1 MRRMMA
7 VVTVAVWMVS
17 IVNASTGTGG
27 HRGGSPTNVD
37 VTSNVDSR
45 QQQAVSVI
53 GGGNANSD
61 SSSYSDSTSYSG
73 AVSGDSTSSSGSASS
88 VGISTSSVTNYRNKT
103 HPLTT
108 MHPYLP
114 LWQHGGWGT
123 VKGYFANGPSNDN
136 AIYERS
142 FDSRDPEDVR
152 EIKGILSAIPFDGP
166 VKTLGGL
173 WNGVRAAF
181 GAPDQFHHGRGFE
194 IANSV
199 DRVRRPQAQ
208 PMMVFTDSNV
218 DTRVLEKAGY
228 SYVGKISIE
237 GKDTRNWDQVYNA
250 AIAEALPW
258 HVDILL
264 VSGGMK
270 GITVGSNTSFPSG
283 GAGYSQLH
291 YSLSL
296 FGGVSKGVTEGK
308 GKPVLSAAAYRF
320 CPRMSHKRSL
330 PRLFYQRLQ
339 LKYGVDEKPQPVSY
353 VNPTGGRPGI
363 QMSNEVYQ
371 MAGFKQDQRVD
382 YVSVAQRQPAR

>member
-1 MRRMMA
+1 MKRIVAA
-7 VVTVAVWMVS
+7 VLIAGWIASVAS
-17 IVNASTGTGG
+17 AQPGATD
-27 HRGGSPTNVD
+27 VD
-37 VTSNVDSR
+37 VTTNVGSS
-45 QQQAVSVI
+45 QQQNVSVV
-53 GGGNANSD
+53 GGGRSNSD
-61 SSSYSDSTSYSG
+61 SRSMAG
-73 AVSGDSTSSSGSASS
+73 AVSGGSTSAVS
-88 VGISTSSVTNYRNKT
+88 INTSSETNYRNKT
-103 HPLTT
+103 HPLPT
-108 MHPYLP
+108 MFPYLP

-142 FDSRDPEDVR
+142 FDSRDPEDIR
-152 EIKGILSAIPFDGP
+152 EVKGILSAIPYKGP
-166 VKTLGGL
+166 IQTVGGF
-173 WNGVRAAF
+173 WKGVLTAF

-194 IANSV
+194 ISNSV
-199 DRVRRPQAQ
+199 DRIRRPQAQ
-208 PMMVFTDSNV
+208 PMMVFTDSDI

-237 GKDTRNWDQVYNA
+237 GNHNRNWDQVYNA

-270 GITVGSNTSFPSG
+270 GITVGSTTSASG
-283 GAGYSQLH
+283 GGGYSQLH

-296 FGGVSKGVTEGK
+296 FGGSSKGVTEGK
-308 GKPVLSAAAYRF
+308 GKPVLGAAAYRF
-320 CPRMSHKRSL
+320 SPRMSHKRSL

-371 MAGFKQDQRVD
+371 MAGFSEDQRVD
-382 YVSVAQRQPAR
+382 YVSVTQRPAGR

>member
-1 MRRMMA
+1 MKRMLA
-7 VVTVAVWMVS
+7 VVIVAVWVVS
-17 IVNASTGTGG
+17 V
-27 HRGGSPTNVD
+27 GSAQPRPSNVD
-37 VTSNVDSR
+37 VSTNVGTS
-45 QQQAVSVI
+45 QQQAVSVV
-53 GGGNANSD
+53 GGGNADSD
-61 SSSYSDSTSYSG
+61 SRSSAYG
-73 AVSGDSTSSSGSASS
+73 GDSASLSGSNSS
-88 VGISTSSVTNYRNKT
+88 VDIDTTSVNNSNYRNKT
-103 HPLTT
+103 YPMTT

-123 VKGYFANGPSNDN
+123 VKGYFANGPSSDN
-136 AIYERS
+136 TIYERS
-142 FDSRDPEDVR
+142 FDSRDPEDIR
-152 EIKGILSAIPFDGP
+152 EIRGILSAIPYAGP

-199 DRVRRPQAQ
+199 DRVRRPEAQ
-208 PMMVFTDSNV
+208 PMMVFTDSNI

-237 GKDTRNWDQVYNA
+237 GKHTRNWDQVYNA
-250 AIAEALPW
+250 VIAEALPW

-270 GITVGSNTSFPSG
+270 GITVGSTTSASG

-296 FGGVSKGVTEGK
+296 FGGSSKGITEGK
-308 GKPVLSAAAYRF
+308 GKPVLGAAAYRF
-320 CPRMSHKRSL
+320 CPRTAHKRSL

-339 LKYGVDEKPQPVSY
+339 LKYGVDEEPQPVSH
-353 VNPTGGRPGI
+353 VNPTGGVPGI
-363 QMSNEVYQ
+363 QMSNELYQ
-371 MAGFKQDQRVD
+371 MAGFSPDQRVD
-382 YVSVAQRQPAR
+382 YISVTQRLPQQ

>member
-1 MRRMMA
+1 MMKRMVA
-7 VVTVAVWMVS
+7 VVSVAVWIVS
-17 IVNASTGTGG
+17 VVWAVPPNNQQHGPTDVDVT
-27 HRGGSPTNVD
+27 TNVD
-37 VTSNVDSR
+37 SS
-45 QQQAVSVI
+45 QQQNVSVV
-53 GGGNANSD
+53 GGGKSNSD
-61 SSSYSDSTSYSG
+61 SSSIAG
-73 AVSGDSTSSSGSASS
+73 AVSGGSTSS
-88 VGISTSSVTNYRNKT
+88 VGINTSSTTNYRNKT
-103 HPLTT
+103 FPMTT
-108 MHPYLP
+108 MLPYLP

-123 VKGYFANGPSNDN
+123 VKGYFANGPSSDN

-142 FDSRDPEDVR
+142 FDSRDPEDIR
-152 EIKGILSAIPFDGP
+152 EVKGILSAIPYTGP
-166 VKTLGGL
+166 IKAVGGL
-173 WNGVRAAF
+173 WKGVLTAF

-194 IANSV
+194 ISNSV

-208 PMMVFTDSNV
+208 PMMVFTDSDI

-237 GKDTRNWDQVYNA
+237 GKHSRNWDQVYNA

-270 GITVGSNTSFPSG
+270 GITVGSTTSASG

-296 FGGVSKGVTEGK
+296 FGGSSKGVTEGK
-308 GKPVLSAAAYRF
+308 GKPVLGAAAYRF

-339 LKYGVDEKPQPVSY
+339 LKYGVDEKPEPVSY

-371 MAGFKQDQRVD
+371 MAGFSEDQKID
-382 YVSVAQRQPAR
+382 YVSVPQRLPRQ